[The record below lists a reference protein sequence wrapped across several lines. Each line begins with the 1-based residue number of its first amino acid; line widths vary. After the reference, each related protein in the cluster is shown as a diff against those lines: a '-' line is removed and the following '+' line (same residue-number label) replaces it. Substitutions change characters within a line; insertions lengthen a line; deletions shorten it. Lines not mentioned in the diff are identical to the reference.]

1 MKRKDSQSRIGIDGI
16 ERSIEVDQRINENI
30 VALLGT
36 DAGKRLMEYLESIT
50 IKNVAGPHI
59 GNDELRHREGQ
70 RYIVGIL
77 SQRIQQGHKE
87 KQRGRS

>member
-1 MKRKDSQSRIGIDGI
+1 MKGKDSQYRVGIDGI
-16 ERSIEVDQRINENI
+16 ERSVEVDKRINENI
-30 VALLGT
+30 AALLGT

-50 IKNVAGPHI
+50 IKNVSGPLVTS
-59 GNDELRHREGQ
+59 DELRHREGQ

-87 KQRGRS
+87 KQSGGR